1 MANIPVVTSPRGVWP
16 AETVSVDETVV
27 AQVQAALLRLPTGTI
42 AEMRDATFEADN
54 REKVTHDAP
63 KIVTA
68 LVDVEDAVVA
78 DDNVA
83 FTVEFTGDPVP
94 EVRWYGV
101 LSGVSTLYVDGG
113 VAGTAN
119 VDITTTSGQS
129 VLTLSNLVEG
139 QDGTT
144 IRVEVRN
151 YKGAAASE
159 ATLAVA
165 EA

>member
-1 MANIPVVTSPRGVWP
+1 MANIPVVTSPKGVWP

-63 KIVTA
+63 KITTE
-68 LVDVEDAVVA
+68 LVDVDADEA
-78 DDNVA
+78 DDDVA
-83 FTVEFTGDPVP
+83 FTVEFTGDPEP

-101 LSGVSTLYVDGG
+101 QSGVSTLYVDGG
-113 VAGTAN
+113 DIDIATTA
-119 VDITTTSGQS
+119 GQS
-129 VLTLSNLVEG
+129 VLTLDNLVPE
-139 QDGTT
+139 QDATT

-151 YKGAAASE
+151 YKGAVVSE
-159 ATLAVA
+159 AALTVA
-165 EA
+165 EAP